1 MIVAPSFLTANFSI
15 LRDEIES
22 ISQAKWLHFDVM
34 DGRFVPNTTYDARM
48 VSRIRS
54 FSNQFFDC
62 HLMIDNPKAQIGKYI
77 AAGAELVTF
86 HVEAAKDE
94 TEECIQLIKDW
105 GAKVGISLKPK
116 TPIERLDAFLS
127 QVDLVLV
134 MSVEPGKGG
143 QSFMEDSL
151 GKIAYLRRF
160 RNDNKCSFLIEVDGG
175 INYET
180 AKKVKEAG
188 ADVIV
193 SGSYIFNQR
202 DRNQVIGVLENV

>member
-22 ISQAKWLHFDVM
+22 IARAKWLHFDVM

-48 VSRIRS
+48 LSRIRA

-62 HLMIDNPKAQIGKYI
+62 HLMIEDPLSHIGKYI

-86 HVEAAKDE
+86 HIEVTDDKAFD
-94 TEECIQLIKDW
+94 CIQLIKER
-105 GAKVGISLKPK
+105 GAKVGISLNPN
-116 TPIERLDAFLS
+116 TPIEHLNPFLL

-143 QSFMEDSL
+143 QSFIEDSL
-151 GKIAYLRRF
+151 RKIAYLKRF
-160 RNDNKCSFLIEVDGG
+160 RDENGLKYLIEVDGG
-175 INYET
+175 INLET
-180 AKKVKEAG
+180 AKLVKEAG

-193 SGSYIFNQR
+193 SGSFIFNQSDR
-202 DRNQVIGVLENV
+202 DEVIGALENV

>member
-62 HLMIDNPKAQIGKYI
+62 HLMIDNPKTQIGKYI